1 MTGRNPTAPGARGTL
16 GAMKR
21 SSPELPAYVTALAAT
36 ASLGVLGACVFVLHQ
51 PFAGDGWRG
60 ALAASRWVP
69 ASALATFAASAALAA
84 YTRGAVRPHRALR
97 PGAWLAAFLLSALL
111 AASAFTSS
119 RAPAPERYLASTTL
133 YARLPAKSPRL
144 GARVDAMHD
153 CRDVI
158 PFGPV
163 SLERDCGRSCGPA
176 STRCALGLVASPRRG
191 GASQGALDATP
202 RSPAVLASSRE
213 LRVRLDEARDLM
225 LVDDGDALVALDPR
239 GLQPVDVSPRTL
251 VPALAPPRAWAA
263 LGAAGLALALA
274 LLAVSHRHRRGPE
287 PRPATLRPDGAL
299 VLDGRVLTGVVVPP
313 EVAPGPAVVFLA
325 GELPPQ
331 HYRDDAAL
339 PTARVEAGTPDEHR
353 ARVAA
358 RSAIWAALALTTAA
372 LAGAPLAAWAGVS
385 VAAIATP
392 RPKPPATA
400 PAPVTIEG
408 VEVEVLAFGRGEP
421 LTGAHDV
428 DLHYTGT
435 LLDGTQFDS
444 SRERDRPFTFRYGA
458 GQVIP
463 GFERGMRGMRVGERR
478 RITIPPALGYGER
491 GAGGNVPP
499 NATLVFDVELLAVR

>member
-1 MTGRNPTAPGARGTL
+1 
-16 GAMKR
+16 MKR
-21 SSPELPAYVTALAAT
+21 SSSELPASVTTLAAT
-36 ASLGVLGACVFVLHQ
+36 ASLAVLGACVFVLHQ
-51 PFAGDGWRG
+51 PFTTDGGWRG

-69 ASALATFAASAALAA
+69 VSALATFAASAALAVYA
-84 YTRGAVRPHRALR
+84 RGVVRPHRALR
-97 PGAWLAAFLLSALL
+97 PGAWLTAFVLVALL
-111 AASAFTSS
+111 VASVFVSL

-133 YARLPAKSPRL
+133 YARLPAKS
-144 GARVDAMHD
+144 ARA

-163 SLERDCGRSCGPA
+163 SLVRDCGGACDAPTA
-176 STRCALGLVASPRRG
+176 RCSLGLVASPRRG
-191 GASQGALDATP
+191 GPSPDAVDAAR
-202 RSPAVLASSRE
+202 RSPAVLSSARE

-225 LVDDGDALVALDPR
+225 LVDDGDALVALDLR
-239 GLQPVDVSPRTL
+239 GLRPIQENPRTI
-251 VPALAPPRAWAA
+251 VPVLAPPLAWIA
-263 LGAAGLALALA
+263 LGAAGLALSLA
-274 LLAVSHRHRRGPE
+274 LLAISYRRRRGPE
-287 PRPATLRPDGAL
+287 PRAATLRPDGAL
-299 VLDGRVLTGVVVPP
+299 VLDGRALTGVVVPP
-313 EVAPGPAVVFLA
+313 EVAPGPVVVFLA

-331 HYRDDAAL
+331 HYRDDAPL
-339 PTARVEAGTPDEHR
+339 PLARVEAGTPDEHR

-358 RSAIWAALALTTAA
+358 RSLTWAALAWAAAA

-392 RPKPPATA
+392 RPKPPVP
-400 PAPVTIEG
+400 PAPITIEG

-421 LTGAHDV
+421 LTGTHEVDV
-428 DLHYTGT
+428 HYTGT

-478 RITIPPALGYGER
+478 RITIPPALGYGAR

>member
-1 MTGRNPTAPGARGTL
+1 
-16 GAMKR
+16 MKR
-21 SSPELPAYVTALAAT
+21 SSSELPAAVTTLAAT

-69 ASALATFAASAALAA
+69 ASALATLAASAALAA
-84 YTRGAVRPHRALR
+84 YARSAMRPHRALR
-97 PGAWLAAFLLSALL
+97 PGAWLAAFALSALL
-111 AASAFTSS
+111 AAAAFASS
-119 RAPAPERYLASTTL
+119 HSPAPGRYLASTTL
-133 YARLPAKSPRL
+133 YARLPAKWPRP
-144 GARVDAMHD
+144 RMYVDTPRA

-163 SLERDCGRSCGPA
+163 ALVRDCGGACEARSA
-176 STRCALGLVASPRRG
+176 RCALGLVESPRRG
-191 GASQGALDATP
+191 GPSPGAVDAARRT
-202 RSPAVLASSRE
+202 PAVLTSTRE

-225 LVDDGDALVALDPR
+225 LVDDGDALVALDLRAR
-239 GLQPVDVSPRTL
+239 GPVDLGPRAL
-251 VPALAPPRAWAA
+251 VPVLAPPRAWVV
-263 LGAAGLALALA
+263 LGAGGLALALA
-274 LLAVSHRHRRGPE
+274 LLAVSYRRRRGPE
-287 PRPATLRPDGAL
+287 PRAATLRPDGAL
-299 VLDGRVLTGVVVPP
+299 VLDGRALTGVVVPP

-331 HYRDDAAL
+331 HYRDDAPL
-339 PTARVEAGTPDEHR
+339 PHARVEAGTPDEHR

-385 VAAIATP
+385 ITALATP
-392 RPKPPATA
+392 RPKPPAP
-400 PAPVTIEG
+400 PAPITIEG

-421 LTGAHDV
+421 LTGAHEV

-458 GQVIP
+458 GRVIP

-491 GAGGNVPP
+491 GAGGSVPP